1 MRLVQSAVYLL
12 CSLTSFVAM
21 LLVYRSYLQSR
32 TRLLLWT
39 ALAFVALAVNNLVLF
54 VDIVML
60 PEISLLM
67 LRHLVSLLAVGLLLY
82 GFVWE
87 LD

>member
-12 CSLTSFVAM
+12 CSLTSFIAM
-21 LLVYRSYLQSR
+21 LLVYRSYLQNR

-39 ALAFVALAVNNLVLF
+39 ALAFVALAANNLVLF

-60 PEISLLM
+60 PGISLLL

>member
-21 LLVYRSYLQSR
+21 LLVYRSYLQNRS
-32 TRLLLWT
+32 RLLLWT
-39 ALAFVALAVNNLVLF
+39 ALAFVALAGNNILLF
-54 VDIVML
+54 VDVVLL
-60 PEISLLM
+60 PDISLLV
-67 LRHLVSLLAVGLLLY
+67 LRHLISLTAVGMLLY

>member
-39 ALAFVALAVNNLVLF
+39 ALAFVALAVDNLVLS

>member
-21 LLVYRSYLQSR
+21 LLVYRSYLQNRS
-32 TRLLLWT
+32 RLLLWT
-39 ALAFVALAVNNLVLF
+39 ALAFVALAGNNILLF
-54 VDIVML
+54 VDVVLL
-60 PEISLLM
+60 PDISLLV
-67 LRHLVSLLAVGLLLY
+67 LRHLISLTAVGLLLY